1 MTAFAT
7 RGSRE
12 HQRHPV
18 HRVRNAFSGNFAS
31 NGTSG
36 NTVFLVVTAN
46 TSGSGYSTSAPT
58 LGGSPVIGAV
68 KLAEG
73 LDPSGGISA
82 ASIWMLPDCPG
93 GSSSVAVTVTGGT
106 PNAYCGL
113 AAYEA
118 RAQCSGSRSGR
129 SGRSSRFCGAGSSP
143 VPGCLPATRPR
154 DLSSGRGLPR
164 PGSFCRH
171 GSRARPD
178 RLQLRRPGRQPAPGA
193 TRLRPAGARPC
204 PAAAAPAPRGLDR
217 LEPRR
222 PCPEPGHP
230 RVLPASRCPR
240 PVPHAPPRHL
250 PRHPLLPAFVASQ
263 VILHI
268 AGALGPEL
276 D

>member
-1 MTAFAT
+1 M
-7 RGSRE
+7 
-12 HQRHPV
+12 
-18 HRVRNAFSGNFAS
+18 
-31 NGTSG
+31 
-36 NTVFLVVTAN
+36 FLVVTAN
-46 TSGSGYSTSAPT
+46 TSGSGYSASAPT

-113 AAYEA
+113 AAYQA
-118 RAQCSGSRSGR
+118 RTQCSGSRSGR

-178 RLQLRRPGRQPAPGA
+178 RLPLRRPGRQPAPGA
-193 TRLRPAGARPC
+193 TRLRPAGPARARLLQLQPRAGWIASNPGAPVRNPVI
-204 PAAAAPAPRGLDR
+204 PAFY
-217 LEPRR
+217 
-222 PCPEPGHP
+222 
-230 RVLPASRCPR
+230 PR
-240 PVPHAPPRHL
+240 PAVRAQAPMARRSTCRAIRSYPPSSR
-250 PRHPLLPAFVASQ
+250 RR
-263 VILHI
+263 
-268 AGALGPEL
+268 
-276 D
+276 

>member
-82 ASIWMLPDCPG
+82 ASIWMLPNCPG
-93 GSSSVAVTVTGGT
+93 GSSSVAVTVTSGT

-118 RAQCSGSRSGR
+118 RAQCSGSRSRAVRAQQPILRGR
-129 SGRSSRFCGAGSSP
+129 VVSSPRLPPRNPSPGPGFRPRVTPARFILPPWQPRAAGSAPASAPRSSTRTGGHSPTLRRGPP
-143 VPGCLPATRPR
+143 VPGCCSSSPARAGSHRTPAPLSGTRSSPR
-154 DLSSGRGLPR
+154 STRVPLSAPR
-164 PGSFCRH
+164 P
-171 GSRARPD
+171 
-178 RLQLRRPGRQPAPGA
+178 
-193 TRLRPAGARPC
+193 PC
-204 PAAAAPAPRGLDR
+204 PAAAPAAPSAPTRLRRGAGD
-217 LEPRR
+217 
-222 PCPEPGHP
+222 
-230 RVLPASRCPR
+230 PAHRGRTGS
-240 PVPHAPPRHL
+240 
-250 PRHPLLPAFVASQ
+250 
-263 VILHI
+263 
-268 AGALGPEL
+268 
-276 D
+276 